1 MAPSFQ
7 YCLLEQ
13 INSHFLV
20 AIRIPARHIIIIR
33 LSVEYPSFRI
43 VSGRKSDIGS
53 VYLFLS
59 SKKESNVGTMLITM
73 RVI

>member
-7 YCLLEQ
+7 YRPLEQ
-13 INSHFLV
+13 MNFHFLV
-20 AIRIPARHIIIIR
+20 VVRIPARHIIIIR
-33 LSVEYPSFRI
+33 LSVECPSFPN
-43 VSGRKSDIGS
+43 RKWTQIGHCS